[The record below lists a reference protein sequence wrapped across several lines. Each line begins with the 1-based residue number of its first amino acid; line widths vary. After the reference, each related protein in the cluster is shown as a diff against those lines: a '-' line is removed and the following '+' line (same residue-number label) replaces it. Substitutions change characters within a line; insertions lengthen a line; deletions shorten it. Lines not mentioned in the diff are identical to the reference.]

1 MPLTTN
7 GASPMLTL
15 LLLVLALFVLQTL
28 LPGRFREP
36 AAPGQAGKLAE
47 NLGNR
52 DHMRPLTVTGQRA
65 ARALTN
71 MHEAL
76 PVFLAL
82 ALMNMIV
89 APQAAQAVTGATI
102 FLIARVL
109 YAIVYMLG
117 IPVLR
122 TLIWAAGWV
131 GLILMLLPL
140 LDRI

>member
-1 MPLTTN
+1 MV
-7 GASPMLTL
+7 L
-15 LLLVLALFVLQTL
+15 LVLLVLALFVLQTL

-36 AAPGQAGKLAE
+36 APAGAPGKLAE

-52 DHMRPLTVTGQRA
+52 DQVRPLTVVGQRA
-65 ARALTN
+65 SRALDN

-89 APQAAQAVTGATI
+89 GTAAGMAIMGATI
-102 FLIARVL
+102 FLIAR
-109 YAIVYMLG
+109 AVYVAVYLSG
-117 IPVLR
+117 VAVVR
-122 TLIWAAGWV
+122 TLVWVVGWV
-131 GLILMLLPL
+131 GLGMMLMPL

>member
-1 MPLTTN
+1 MVLIV
-7 GASPMLTL
+7 
-15 LLLVLALFVLQTL
+15 LLVLALFVVQTL

-36 AAPGQAGKLAE
+36 SPDGGKGKLTE

-52 DHMRPLTVTGQRA
+52 DHVRPLTVVGQRA
-65 ARALTN
+65 TRALAN

-89 APQAAQAVTGATI
+89 GTAAASAITGATI

-109 YAIVYMLG
+109 YVGVYLSG
-117 IPVLR
+117 IPVVR
-122 TLIWAAGWV
+122 TLIWVVSWV
-131 GLILMLLPL
+131 GLIMMLVPL

>member
-1 MPLTTN
+1 MV
-7 GASPMLTL
+7 L
-15 LLLVLALFVLQTL
+15 LVLLVLALFVLQTL

-36 AAPGQAGKLAE
+36 AADGRKATVVE

-52 DHMRPLTVTGQRA
+52 DHVRPLTVVGQRA
-65 ARALTN
+65 TRALEN

-89 APQAAQAVTGATI
+89 GTAAGAAITGATI

-109 YAIVYMLG
+109 YVGIYMSG
-117 IPVLR
+117 IAVVR
-122 TLIWAAGWV
+122 TLVWGVSWV
-131 GLILMLLPL
+131 GLAMMIAPL
-140 LDRI
+140 LDKI